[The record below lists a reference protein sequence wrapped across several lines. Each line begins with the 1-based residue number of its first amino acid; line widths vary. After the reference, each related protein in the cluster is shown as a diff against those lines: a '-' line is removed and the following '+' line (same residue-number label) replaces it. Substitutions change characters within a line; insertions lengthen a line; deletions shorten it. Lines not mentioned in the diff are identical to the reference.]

1 MTQSPVPGAQAALG
15 EGGRAGDSSPG
26 LTHPSEREEHELKAC
41 PDPAGVAVPRTWAQI
56 VV

>member
-26 LTHPSEREEHELKAC
+26 LTLREMSENRS
-41 PDPAGVAVPRTWAQI
+41 
-56 VV
+56 